1 MPVFETPKP
10 ILAKIEISVGN
21 VQLIAS
27 DRTDTVVEVRPSDPS
42 DESNVEAVKVTRV
55 DYADGVL
62 TVRGPK
68 RLFDFSKKTRSVDV
82 VVELPEASRAHVSIS
97 VGDCRSTGVLG
108 ETQVKNSV
116 GHISLDRTGPL
127 QVDTSGGDITVGEA
141 AGDTEIATGT
151 GQIRV
156 GPIGGTAVI
165 KNSNGN
171 SEIGAV
177 TGDLRVR
184 ASNGNIDVER
194 AESGVEAKSA
204 NGNVRVGALV
214 RGQATLRTSFGGID
228 FGIARGTAALLDIK
242 SGFGRV
248 HNELE
253 TTPGPETTDN
263 RVQITAHTSHGDIAI
278 RRA

>member
-1 MPVFETPKP
+1 MPVFETPEP
-10 ILAKIEISVGN
+10 ILAKIEVSIGH

-27 DRTDTVVEVRPSDPS
+27 DRADTVVEVRPTDAS
-42 DESNVEAVKVTRV
+42 DESNVEAAQATRV

-68 RLFDFSKKTRSVDV
+68 RMFEFSKKSRSVDV
-82 VVELPEASRAHVSIS
+82 VVELPEASRAHVVIS

-127 QVDTSGGDITVGEA
+127 QVDTSGGDVTVGA
-141 AGDTEIATGT
+141 AGGDTEIATGT
-151 GQIRV
+151 GQVRI
-156 GPIGGTAVI
+156 GPIGGNAVI

-204 NGNVRVGALV
+204 NGNIRVGALV
-214 RGQATLRTSFGGID
+214 RGQVTLKTSFGGIE
-228 FGIARGTAALLDIK
+228 FGVAEGTAAWLDIK
-242 SGFGRV
+242 SAFGRV
-248 HNELE
+248 HNELNVS
-253 TTPGPETTDN
+253 PGPETSDN
-263 RVQITAHTSHGDIAI
+263 KVQITAHTSHGDIAI